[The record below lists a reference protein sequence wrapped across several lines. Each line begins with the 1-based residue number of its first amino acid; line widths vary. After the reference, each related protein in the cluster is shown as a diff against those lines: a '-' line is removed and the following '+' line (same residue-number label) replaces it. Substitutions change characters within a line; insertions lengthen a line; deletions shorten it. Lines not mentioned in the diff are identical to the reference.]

1 MAAQPFTLHYSI
13 SGPDS
18 NACQFFI
25 TARQCQWLDGKHVVF
40 GKVLKG
46 MRVLQNIL
54 NQETKDEKPVVDCI
68 IAKSGKI
75 EVAAPFEVP
84 KEGVEWTV

>member
-1 MAAQPFTLHYSI
+1 M
-13 SGPDS
+13 
-18 NACQFFI
+18 
-25 TARQCQWLDGKHVVF
+25 VF

-54 NQETKDEKPVVDCI
+54 NQETKDEKPVVDAT

-75 EVAAPFEVP
+75 EVAAPFEVST
-84 KEGVEWTV
+84 EGVEWTV